1 MRTGRRTKRGR
12 ERKKRVVF
20 FTNMMYNKNQETDE
34 YYDDFASLLDY
45 PKSKLCIKV
54 LAQVGS
60 AKPQYIPRIKKVATE
75 PIKKLSL
82 LLRLGLRGEVYG
94 GQRNYRAVLEP

>member
-45 PKSKLCIKV
+45 PKPFASKLCIKV

-60 AKPQYIPRIKKVATE
+60 AKPQ
-75 PIKKLSL
+75 
-82 LLRLGLRGEVYG
+82 
-94 GQRNYRAVLEP
+94 